1 MVFTSRLSHLL
12 IARVYFEATTAS
24 MPNVRFAVRGDE
36 NGHTPHADSGTC
48 SFVISV
54 GGKGTVKSK
63 FSFSSTLLRQTLSG
77 SRCWVRRENKRII
90 L

>member
-1 MVFTSRLSHLL
+1 MGSQGGKGLRGISGSDWMVFTSRLSHLL

-54 GGKGTVKSK
+54 GGKGTVKS
-63 FSFSSTLLRQTLSG
+63 
-77 SRCWVRRENKRII
+77 
-90 L
+90 